1 MPRWRILT
9 IALVLLALVLWA
21 LVFTLN
27 LRPELGH
34 EIPRAFGQPP
44 DGLRLQAPLSR
55 LPAWATS
62 LELFVTLLLAGIAS
76 LFLFPRRVRNM
87 RRLLG
92 LGWRRLVVTT
102 LLGIGF
108 GLLLILFG
116 IGAALARITFPFT
129 ILSALVLVVVS
140 AWGFLAAAY
149 SFGRL
154 LLSRSGWAPHA
165 PVLEMALGLLLLLPP
180 ARIPIVGGIFM
191 TLYIGLGL
199 GLAITTHFGSNQAWS
214 LIPLMEDV
222 NE

>member
-1 MPRWRILT
+1 MARWRALT
-9 IALVLLALVLWA
+9 IALVVLALVLWA
-21 LVFTLN
+21 VVFTLN

-34 EIPRAFGQPP
+34 ELLRPFAQPP

-76 LFLFPRRVRNM
+76 LFLFPLRVRTM

-92 LGWRRLVVTT
+92 LGWRRLLVTT

-129 ILSALVLVVVS
+129 ILSALVLVLLS

-149 SFGRL
+149 ALGRH
-154 LLSRSGWAPHA
+154 LLSRTGWGLRS
-165 PVLEMALGLLLLLPP
+165 PVLDLALGLLLVVPL

-191 TLYIGLGL
+191 ILYMGLGL
-199 GLAITTHFGSNQAWS
+199 G
-214 LIPLMEDV
+214 
-222 NE
+222 